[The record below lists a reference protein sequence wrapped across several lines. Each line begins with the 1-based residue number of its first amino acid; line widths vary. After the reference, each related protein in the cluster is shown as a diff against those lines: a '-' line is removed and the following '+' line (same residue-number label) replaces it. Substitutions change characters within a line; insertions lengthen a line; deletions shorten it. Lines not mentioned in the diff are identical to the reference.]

1 MRYNSALSC
10 TTIALRHS
18 KKIKVYLKL
27 YNKQM
32 VLSEQQA
39 LTKYREDIR
48 MIRGMKQ
55 NVVCVFIMCNSNNS
69 YSIYLEN
76 EKWVF
81 KEEAGILSFA
91 REIVVEQRFLS

>member
-1 MRYNSALSC
+1 MYNNRFE
-10 TTIALRHS
+10 TQQ
-18 KKIKVYLKL
+18 KIKVYLKL

-32 VLSEQQA
+32 FLSEQQA

-55 NVVCVFIMCNSNNS
+55 NVVCVFIMCNLNNS

-76 EKWVF
+76 EKWVL
-81 KEEAGILSFA
+81 KEKLVYFHLQEKSW
-91 REIVVEQRFLS
+91 